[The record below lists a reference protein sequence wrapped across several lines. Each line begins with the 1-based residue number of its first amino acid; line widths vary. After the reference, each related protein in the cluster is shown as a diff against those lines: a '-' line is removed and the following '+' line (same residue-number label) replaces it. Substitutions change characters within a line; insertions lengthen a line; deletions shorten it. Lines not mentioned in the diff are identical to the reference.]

1 MDNKLSREKIIDA
14 AFQLL
19 EETPDIEKLS
29 MRNIAKRIGVQA
41 PALYWY
47 FQNKQALL
55 QSMAEEIE
63 RQFET
68 PVETTNWKQTIFSYM
83 ENYYELYQKFPC
95 SLEIEMNTIPSSPL
109 RLTRYN
115 TLLGILRN
123 AGFSVEA
130 SYTAINGLQHL
141 LFGLLIDISEE
152 KQLYSR
158 ILDGDKYL
166 NQQVVLMKQYITDNQ
181 LTYVEEG
188 FAYRQQKKQKDT
200 FKRMINLFLDSLEI
214 ENTGK

>member
-1 MDNKLSREKIIDA
+1 MENKLSREKIIEA

-29 MRNIAKRIGVQA
+29 MRKIAKKIDVQA

-63 RQFET
+63 RHFQT
-68 PVETTNWKQTIFSYM
+68 PEHTDDWKQVLFAYM
-83 ENYYELYQKFPC
+83 ENYYDLYRQFPC
-95 SLEIEMNTIPSSPL
+95 ALEIEMNTIPSSPL

-115 TLLGILRN
+115 DLLGILRT
-123 AGFSVEA
+123 AGFSIEA
-130 SYTAINGLQHL
+130 SCIAVSALQHL
-141 LFGLLIDISEE
+141 LFGLLIDITEE
-152 KQLYSR
+152 KQLYSK
-158 ILDGDKYL
+158 ILNGDSYL
-166 NQQVVLMKQYITDNQ
+166 SQQVVLMKQYITDNQ
-181 LTYVEEG
+181 LTYVEES

-200 FKRMINLFLDSLEI
+200 FKRMIRLFLDSLEADD
-214 ENTGK
+214 